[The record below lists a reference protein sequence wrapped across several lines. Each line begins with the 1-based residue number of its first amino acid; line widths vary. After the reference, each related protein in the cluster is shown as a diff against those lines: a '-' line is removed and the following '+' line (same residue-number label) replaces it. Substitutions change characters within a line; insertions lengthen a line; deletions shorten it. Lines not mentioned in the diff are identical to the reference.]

1 MVGDIVCIIVY
12 NMLYYDREGHATMVD
27 EIVAQ
32 LHGLTPDLIVLSVGG
47 GGLMNGILTGMER
60 VGWNQVPVLAI
71 ETQGAHSLYASA
83 KAGKWV
89 ELDDITRY
97 STPITCIIIYY
108 YNMIIHSIA
117 RCLGTKRVC
126 QRSYEWLS
134 QHPIIPVTVT
144 DKQALSACINIAGI
158 NNMIITIIYSMSLYH
173 FR

>member
-97 STPITCIIIYY
+97 GTP
-108 YNMIIHSIA
+108 YNLHHYILLYDNTQYSRMSG
-117 RCLGTKRVC
+117 CK
-126 QRSYEWLS
+126 E
-134 QHPIIPVTVT
+134 
-144 DKQALSACINIAGI
+144 
-158 NNMIITIIYSMSLYH
+158 SMSEII
-173 FR
+173 